1 MNRTLRALRPIIPI
15 VLALI
20 AGALVLAA
28 IGKNPFAFYAEVVQF
43 GLLGTGWQNSL
54 VLMTPLMLVALGLI
68 VAFRAGLWNLG
79 FDAQYLLSAVLVAG
93 LGTSLV
99 DVWPLWLLIPTL
111 FVVAVLVGAVWTLI
125 PAWLKVR
132 SNTNEIVTTLVM
144 SFIGIGVANL
154 LIKGPFQDPGVLVP
168 QTRVLPQD
176 ALLAYI
182 PGTRIHIG
190 LILAL
195 VIVVVGHFVLTRTS
209 LGVRIDVFGASVRTA
224 RSVGIR
230 TGVLTVLVFALS
242 GGIVALAGAVDM
254 LGLWG
259 YARTGFNPAYGLAV
273 IPFVLMARL
282 NVLGTLPLLA
292 FYAVFATGTTI
303 AAQHAEISVDLVV
316 IMVAFILGFL
326 ALSEWMFARI
336 ERRPSRG

>member
-1 MNRTLRALRPIIPI
+1 MTVLRVLRPVIPI
-15 VLALI
+15 VLALT
-20 AGALVLAA
+20 AGAVLLA
-28 IGKNPFAFYAEVVQF
+28 IIDKNPFAFYGEVVRF
-43 GLLGTGWQNSL
+43 GIVGSGWQNSL

-79 FDAQYLLSAVLVAG
+79 FDAQYLLAAVLVAG
-93 LGTSLV
+93 VGSSLI
-99 DVWPLWLLIPTL
+99 DAWPLWLVIPVL
-111 FVVAVLVGAVWTLI
+111 FVLTALTGAAWTLI

-144 SFIGIGVANL
+144 SFIGIGIANL

-182 PGTRIHIG
+182 PGTRVHIG
-190 LILAL
+190 FLIAL
-195 VIVVVGHFVLTRTS
+195 VVVVLAHFVLTRTS
-209 LGVRIDVFGASVRTA
+209 VGVRIDVFGASVRTA

-230 TGVLTVLVFALS
+230 TGLLTLLVFGVS
-242 GGIVALAGAVDM
+242 GAVIALAGAVDM
-254 LGLWG
+254 LGVWG

-273 IPFVLMARL
+273 LPFVLMARL

-292 FYAVFATGTTI
+292 FYAIFATGTTI
-303 AAQHAEISVDLVV
+303 AAQHAGISVDLVV

-326 ALSEWMFARI
+326 ALSEWMFARFD
-336 ERRPSRG
+336 RRTPRG

>member
-1 MNRTLRALRPIIPI
+1 MTVLRVLRPVIPI
-15 VLALI
+15 VLALT
-20 AGALVLAA
+20 AGAVLLAI
-28 IGKNPFAFYAEVVQF
+28 IGKNPFAFYGEVVRF
-43 GLLGTGWQNSL
+43 GIVGSGWQNSL

-79 FDAQYLLSAVLVAG
+79 FDAQYLLAAVLVAG
-93 LGTSLV
+93 VGASLV
-99 DVWPLWLLIPTL
+99 DAWPLWLVIPVL
-111 FVVAVLVGAVWTLI
+111 FVLAALTGAAWTLI

-144 SFIGIGVANL
+144 SFIGIGIANL

-182 PGTRIHIG
+182 PGTRVHIG
-190 LILAL
+190 FLIAL
-195 VIVVVGHFVLTRTS
+195 VVVVLAHFVLTRTS
-209 LGVRIDVFGASVRTA
+209 VGVRIDVFGASVRTA

-230 TGVLTVLVFALS
+230 TGLLTLLVFGVS
-242 GGIVALAGAVDM
+242 GAVIALAGAVDM
-254 LGLWG
+254 LGVWG

-273 IPFVLMARL
+273 LPFVLMARL

-292 FYAVFATGTTI
+292 FYAIFATGTTI
-303 AAQHAEISVDLVV
+303 AAQHADVSVDLVV

-326 ALSEWMFARI
+326 ALSEWMFARLD
-336 ERRPSRG
+336 RRTPRG